1 MLKLTAAALA
11 AAFLAASPALAAK
24 QDFTL
29 HNSTGY
35 DIAEVYVSTSNTK
48 KWEEDVLG
56 QDTLDDEEDVEITF
70 EGTGS
75 ACRYDLK
82 VVYSDGEEAMWGG
95 LDLCA
100 ISTVEIKYNRKTGET
115 SAVTE

>member
-1 MLKLTAAALA
+1 MLKLTIAAAMLM
-11 AAFLAASPALAAK
+11 LAASPAFAAK

-29 HNSTGY
+29 LNSTGY
-35 DIAEVYVSTSNTK
+35 EISEVYVSTSNTK

-56 QDTLDDEEDVEITF
+56 QDVLADEDDVDITF
-70 EGTGS
+70 EGVGS

-95 LDLCA
+95 LDLCT

-115 SAVTE
+115 SAVTD